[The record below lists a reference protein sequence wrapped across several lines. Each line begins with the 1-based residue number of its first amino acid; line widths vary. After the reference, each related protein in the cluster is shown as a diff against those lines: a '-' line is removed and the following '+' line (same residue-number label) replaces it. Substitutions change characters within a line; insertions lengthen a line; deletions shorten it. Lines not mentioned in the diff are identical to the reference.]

1 MEHKEYHIMKEE
13 IIFGAAYYPE
23 YMSCDRI
30 GKDFE
35 MMKKAGMNTVRI
47 AESTWST
54 LEPQEGV
61 FDFSYIDR
69 VLDEAINNDMQ
80 VIVGTPTYAVPSWL
94 VKKDPSIMVT
104 TASGQAMYGRRQ
116 IMDITNEVYR
126 QCAESVIRRL
136 MEHVAG
142 HPRVIGYQIDNETK
156 HYGTS
161 APHVQELFVEYLKEK
176 FHTVEELNKAYVLN
190 YWSNAIA
197 SWEDFPDMRGC
208 VNAGL
213 AGEFAA
219 FQRSL
224 AAEFLV
230 WQSNIVNEYKRDNQ
244 FITHNFDFEWRK
256 FGADIA
262 QDGYSYGV
270 QPDICHYEASK
281 AVTIVGTDIYHPTQ
295 DKLTGAEI
303 AFCGDSIRSLKMS
316 NYIVL
321 ECQAQAFKYWTPY
334 PGQLRLHAYSHLA
347 SGADGIMYWNWHS
360 IHNGYETYWK
370 GLLSHDMD
378 VNPTYEEAAVFGAEF
393 KKLEKHLLHIKKKNK
408 IALLVDNRSLTA
420 FNWFPIDKDLS
431 YNDVVRWMYD
441 SLYELN
447 LECDVV
453 DSHAIEPEK
462 YSMIVTPAL
471 YSADE
476 KLIEKL
482 DSFVKNGGVLVSS
495 FKSFV
500 ADENLTVYDDA
511 QPHGL
516 TRCFGLTYNQFTNPG
531 RTRVKGKPVQYFMEL
546 LKPEE
551 AEVLA
556 NYEHRY
562 WEKYAALTRNKY
574 GNGVAY
580 YIGGFLEKEELKK
593 IYELAVS
600 DAKIHQVF
608 PSIQWPVIVRS
619 GINGEGKKLHY
630 IFNYSEDKQ
639 SVICPYEQVKD
650 LLTGVEYKKDDTIIL
665 SDWNLVVLEE

>member
-1 MEHKEYHIMKEE
+1 
-13 IIFGAAYYPE
+13 
-23 YMSCDRI
+23 
-30 GKDFE
+30 
-35 MMKKAGMNTVRI
+35 
-47 AESTWST
+47 
-54 LEPQEGV
+54 
-61 FDFSYIDR
+61 
-69 VLDEAINNDMQ
+69 
-80 VIVGTPTYAVPSWL
+80 
-94 VKKDPSIMVT
+94 
-104 TASGQAMYGRRQ
+104 
-116 IMDITNEVYR
+116 
-126 QCAESVIRRL
+126 
-136 MEHVAG
+136 
-142 HPRVIGYQIDNETK
+142 
-156 HYGTS
+156 
-161 APHVQELFVEYLKEK
+161 
-176 FHTVEELNKAYVLN
+176 
-190 YWSNAIA
+190 
-197 SWEDFPDMRGC
+197 
-208 VNAGL
+208 
-213 AGEFAA
+213 
-219 FQRSL
+219 
-224 AAEFLV
+224 
-230 WQSNIVNEYKRDNQ
+230 
-244 FITHNFDFEWRK
+244 
-256 FGADIA
+256 
-262 QDGYSYGV
+262 
-270 QPDICHYEASK
+270 
-281 AVTIVGTDIYHPTQ
+281 
-295 DKLTGAEI
+295 
-303 AFCGDSIRSLKMS
+303 
-316 NYIVL
+316 
-321 ECQAQAFKYWTPY
+321 
-334 PGQLRLHAYSHLA
+334 
-347 SGADGIMYWNWHS
+347 MYWNWHS

-650 LLTGVEYKKDDTIIL
+650 LLTGTEYKKDDTIIL